1 MCQAGLNLVNHT
13 AEAGE
18 RASCCSVFCMHHL
31 VRPSRSPI
39 RDQGPLCPF
48 YSQGDQGLEGQS
60 ALPKVTDNKKREA
73 SRFVTEGDLQKP
85 CFHRFRQEHY
95 CLISSGTWNPVGSP
109 GPGHCVAASASD
121 H

>member
-13 AEAGE
+13 AESGE

-60 ALPKVTDNKKREA
+60 ALPKVTDNK
-73 SRFVTEGDLQKP
+73 
-85 CFHRFRQEHY
+85 
-95 CLISSGTWNPVGSP
+95 
-109 GPGHCVAASASD
+109 
-121 H
+121 